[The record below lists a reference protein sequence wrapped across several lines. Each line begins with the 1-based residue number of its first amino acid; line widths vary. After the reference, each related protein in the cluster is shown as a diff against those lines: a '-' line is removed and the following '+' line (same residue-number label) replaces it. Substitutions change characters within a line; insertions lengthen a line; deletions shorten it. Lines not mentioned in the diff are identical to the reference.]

1 MSGAKKVEQMVVKL
15 GLMLG
20 YSMAGWRVDSLVL
33 SLVQSTAVQWV
44 AMSNKN
50 SAERKESS

>member
-1 MSGAKKVEQMVVKL
+1 MSGAKKVEQMVEKL

-33 SLVQSTAVQWV
+33 SLVQSMAVQLV